1 MPGARTFLR
10 SICSTSPGF
19 DSGQRQ
25 QGRPDL
31 RFRVEVEGVV
41 SKIVFSNEENG
52 WCVLKVQGEGQKDL
66 ITVVGHSP
74 TVVPGEYLVAVGNW
88 VNDRNF
94 GRQLQASELRN
105 FRPTTE
111 EGMMRYLGS
120 GLIEG
125 IGTQYAKRL
134 VKHFGNT
141 IFEVITNSPTR
152 LQEVKG
158 IGPSRQQRITKS
170 WTQQEETR
178 EIMIFLH
185 SQEIS
190 PTHARRIH
198 KKFGSEAVQEV
209 KKNPYRLAS
218 EIRGIGFQTADK
230 IASQLGFART
240 HELRLRAGVL
250 FAVQER
256 VAQGHCGVPY
266 QELVEGGAALLEV
279 DCRSVEGAL
288 QAVLSEGGLVA
299 SRVDGKNCIFLHSL
313 YEWAPRPRP
322 RNMSAAS
329 N

>member
-1 MPGARTFLR
+1 MLGVRAGRAQLNSFAVFRVKTDISTLKLDYYLKNRSRQYRGEPVPLRCSPRTPYSGSGARTFLR

-256 VAQGHCGVPY
+256 VAQVGLHLDG
-266 QELVEGGAALLEV
+266 
-279 DCRSVEGAL
+279 RSHDSG
-288 QAVLSEGGLVA
+288 
-299 SRVDGKNCIFLHSL
+299 RI
-313 YEWAPRPRP
+313 
-322 RNMSAAS
+322 
-329 N
+329 